1 MKKVLVGMFIALM
14 GVFMVSCSNGGG
26 IEKAKEIINELK
38 ADGAKLDKEGL
49 KAKMMEFAE
58 ALKPE
63 MTKIADMMKEVEKDP
78 SKAGE
83 MMQKL
88 EGLKDIEPLMKG
100 RQGGVG
106 KEITENKHKLF
117 KNYSLFCSTI
127 NSPSSHLLLSKH
139 SSKSF

>member
-14 GVFMVSCSNGGG
+14 GVFMVSCSNDGG

-38 ADGAKLDKEGL
+38 ADGAKLDKDGL

-88 EGLKDIEPLMKG
+88 EGLKEIEPLMNEFEKIAEEIPAMKELEADEEF
-100 RQGGVG
+100 G
-106 KEITENKHKLF
+106 KKFQEALGMPEGL
-117 KNYSLFCSTI
+117 
-127 NSPSSHLLLSKH
+127 
-139 SSKSF
+139 

>member
-38 ADGAKLDKEGL
+38 ADGAKLDKDGL

-88 EGLKDIEPLMKG
+88 EGLKEIEPLMNEFEKIAEEIPAM
-100 RQGGVG
+100 
-106 KEITENKHKLF
+106 KELEADDEF
-117 KNYSLFCSTI
+117 KMKFQEALGM
-127 NSPSSHLLLSKH
+127 PEGL
-139 SSKSF
+139 

>member
-14 GVFMVSCSNGGG
+14 GVFMVSCSNTGG
-26 IEKAKEIINELK
+26 IEKAKEILSELK
-38 ADGAKLDKEGL
+38 ASGANLDAEGL

-83 MMQKL
+83 MMEKL
-88 EGLKDIEPLMKG
+88 EGLKDIEPLMSEFEKLSEEIPAMKELEADEEF
-100 RQGGVG
+100 G
-106 KEITENKHKLF
+106 KKFQEALGMPEGL
-117 KNYSLFCSTI
+117 
-127 NSPSSHLLLSKH
+127 
-139 SSKSF
+139 

>member
-63 MTKIADMMKEVEKDP
+63 MTKMTNLMEEVKKEIEKDP
-78 SKAGE
+78 SKAAE
-83 MMQKL
+83 IMEKSEEKAKEFQEL
-88 EGLKDIEPLMKG
+88 E
-100 RQGGVG
+100 
-106 KEITENKHKLF
+106 
-117 KNYSLFCSTI
+117 TI
-127 NSPSSHLLLSKH
+127 MDDMTTLSKELPAM
-139 SSKSF
+139 KELETDDEFQKKFQEALGFPVAL